1 MQKPQKKYRKKFVP
15 KKKVKKEPFNP
26 GKEWAKLTEKEQI
39 KFRELTTRF
48 TQCDMNSLLYMYV
61 NRRDSLLL
69 LTACLDD
76 TRAAGE
82 KWLWFATGAVKQ
94 CNKTCVEWLQSGKT
108 IYAYLQRLTERR
120 AEKKKEKKLKS
131 LTKRNT
137 NRKTK
142 KPVIKPQKQQGL
154 DNNDTN

>member
-154 DNNDTN
+154 DKNDTN

>member
-48 TQCDMNSLLYMYV
+48 TQCEMNSLLYMYV

-154 DNNDTN
+154 DKHDTN

>member
-1 MQKPQKKYRKKFVP
+1 MQKATKSQPKKFRKKFIP

-69 LTACLDD
+69 LTLA
-76 TRAAGE
+76 
-82 KWLWFATGAVKQ
+82 
-94 CNKTCVEWLQSGKT
+94 
-108 IYAYLQRLTERR
+108 LTTQE
-120 AEKKKEKKLKS
+120 
-131 LTKRNT
+131 
-137 NRKTK
+137 
-142 KPVIKPQKQQGL
+142 QQAKNGCGL
-154 DNNDTN
+154 LLAR

>member
-48 TQCDMNSLLYMYV
+48 TQCEMNSLLYMYV

-154 DNNDTN
+154 DKNDTN

>member
-48 TQCDMNSLLYMYV
+48 TQCEMNSLLYMYV

-154 DNNDTN
+154 DNDDTN

>member
-154 DNNDTN
+154 DKHDTN